1 LTPVQKAEM
10 NAKGVAAEDKAL
22 QLNPNY
28 IEALVYKNIL
38 LRQQANLEKD
48 PDKQKELIRQA
59 DELRGKAMELQK
71 GGAPAGGGAKP
82 AAGAKPTK

>member
-1 LTPVQKAEM
+1 M
-10 NAKGVAAEDKAL
+10 NAKGIAAEDKAL

-48 PDKQKELIRQA
+48 PNKQKELIQQA
-59 DELRGKAMELQK
+59 DELRGKAMDLQK
-71 GGAPAGGGAKP
+71 GGAGAAAKP
-82 AAGAKPTK
+82 APGAKPTK